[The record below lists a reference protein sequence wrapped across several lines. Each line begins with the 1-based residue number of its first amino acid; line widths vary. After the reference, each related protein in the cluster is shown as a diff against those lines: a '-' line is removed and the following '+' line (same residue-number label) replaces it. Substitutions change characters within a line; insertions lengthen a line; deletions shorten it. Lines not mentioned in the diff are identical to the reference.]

1 MENTVEIQYGLDV
14 WMRFLRK
21 ISENR
26 EIEDMAADE
35 LNILICRFMMDKKER
50 WRCVRANNSHFILF
64 LPSFSGK
71 KMKMLLTGLG
81 RSALEETVPEA
92 GNNK

>member
-26 EIEDMAADE
+26 EIEDVTADE
-35 LNILICRFMMDKKER
+35 LNILICRFMMDVKKKDDGVYEPTTR
-50 WRCVRANNSHFILF
+50 F
-64 LPSFSGK
+64 LPLFSGD
-71 KMKMLLTGLG
+71 T
-81 RSALEETVPEA
+81 
-92 GNNK
+92 